1 MRRTFKYRLYPTK
14 AQALQL
20 DRQLGLCRELYN
32 AAIQERRDAW
42 RINHVSVGFNAQS
55 AQLPEIKAERPE
67 LESVYSQVLQDV
79 LHRVDKNFKAF
90 FTRVKQG
97 LKAGFPRFRSAARY
111 DSLTYPQLGFVV
123 ESRHLK
129 LSKIGRLKI
138 KLHRPLE
145 GKIKTLTLKR
155 EADRWFAC
163 FSVEREAKP
172 LSPSSALVGIDVGL
186 SAFATL
192 SDGTEIENPRY
203 YREAQA
209 SLRKAQRKVA
219 RRPNKRSHRRR
230 QAVKLLQR
238 AHAHVKHQRSD
249 FHHQVARSLVNQY
262 GLIVVEDLNV
272 KGLASGMLA
281 KSVNDAGWSAF
292 ISKLA
297 DKAECAG
304 RVLMKVDP
312 RGTSQTCLCGA
323 SVPKTLSQRW
333 HLCDKCG
340 LSAPRDH
347 VSAQLVLGR
356 GLRLQASTWPTAACV
371 A

>member
-14 AQALQL
+14 AQVLQL
-20 DRQLGLCRELYN
+20 EHQLGLCRELYN
-32 AAIQERRDAW
+32 AAVQERRDAW
-42 RINHVSVGFNAQS
+42 RTSHVSIGFNAQS
-55 AQLPEIKAERPE
+55 AQLPEIKDERPE

-97 LKAGFPRFRSAARY
+97 LKAGFPRFRSAVRY
-111 DSLTYPQLGFVV
+111 DSLTYPQLGFAL
-123 ESRHLK
+123 EARHLK
-129 LSKIGRLKI
+129 LSKIGRIKI
-138 KLHRPLE
+138 KLHRQLE
-145 GKIKTLTLKR
+145 GKVKTLTLKR
-155 EADRWFAC
+155 EADKWYAC
-163 FSVEREAKP
+163 FSVEGEAHP
-172 LSPSSALVGIDVGL
+172 LPESTEAIGIDVGL

-203 YREAQA
+203 YRKAQA
-209 SLRKAQRKVA
+209 TLRTAQRKVS
-219 RRPNKRSHRRR
+219 RRKRGSQRRR
-230 QAVKLLQR
+230 KAVKLLQS
-238 AHAHVKHQRSD
+238 AHAHVRNQRAD
-249 FHHQVARSLVNQY
+249 FHHQIARALVNQY
-262 GLIVVEDLNV
+262 GLIAVEDLNV
-272 KGLASGMLA
+272 KGLAGGMLA
-281 KSVNDAGWSAF
+281 KSVNDAGWSSF

-304 RVLMKVDP
+304 RLLMKVDP

-333 HLCDKCG
+333 HQCRECG